1 MAKTKSVTQRF
12 AQTVKR
18 IASKAAKATT
28 KALEPDERTAK
39 SRRRLAYPLADA
51 GLVSDPMLVQPM
63 PMAAVAKRRPAK
75 SNRRVRKPARKA
87 VKKSAKRRTAA
98 AKRRKVARTR

>member
-18 IASKAAKATT
+18 IASKAAKATS
-28 KALEPDERTAK
+28 KALEPERSAK
-39 SRRRLAYPLADA
+39 RRRPAAYPLADA
-51 GLVSDPMLVQPM
+51 GLVSDPMLVPPM
-63 PMAAVAKRRPAK
+63 PMAAVAKRPSAK

-87 VKKSAKRRTAA
+87 VKNSAKRRTAV
-98 AKRRKVARTR
+98 AKRRKVTRTR